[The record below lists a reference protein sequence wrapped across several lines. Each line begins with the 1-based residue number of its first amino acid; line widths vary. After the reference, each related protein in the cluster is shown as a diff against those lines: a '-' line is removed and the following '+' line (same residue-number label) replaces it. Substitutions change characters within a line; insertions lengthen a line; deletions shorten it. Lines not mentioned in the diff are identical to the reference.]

1 MTDQLLQLLATQAWQ
16 IAALAIA
23 VAIVNRTIA
32 KNRPHLA
39 HALWMMVLIKC
50 VTPPIWGHSL
60 GLFSQLQALWKADPI
75 VQQELPSDKPL
86 LMPHHNTDDEIV
98 LAPPANDSPPPGL
111 IAMKDSEAPSTPNVP
126 IILPTKTLDS
136 SFVPEAK
143 PWKPSWPM
151 ILLSL
156 VASGALLTISIM
168 VARCVLCLRHIHRH
182 RTTEFDESL
191 NEQLQRLSR
200 KLRLRR
206 VPRIIVSDVLFGP
219 AVIGLWRHV
228 IVLPR
233 CLLKAESRVQEQ
245 SRGASEP
252 GSKGEIVALRSRS
265 PEPARS
271 TAPPLSVLDPILAHE
286 LLHIR
291 RGDLRTGTL
300 QAIVQS
306 LWWFHPAVWLCNR
319 WLSREAERC
328 CDEQVIA
335 ELGCSP
341 AQYARSL
348 LSVIESKHALQP
360 IPVFPGMKPVEIT
373 SQRMERIMSLKSNLK
388 KQTPLWCWLAVA
400 ALAIVVLPGASPQN
414 QPQASRDSNPIVER
428 RYDVGEL
435 VSRLVSEQSV
445 SEAEARGRLLTILN
459 AVSPDVFG
467 FVPQEPQKPEVVPIL
482 LPSAS
487 QSTELA
493 PNWPPAAT
501 PEKLSSIRWD
511 GDHHCVVRQTEASH
525 LKVRESIERFK
536 KHGFRQFEITATC
549 ISGPE
554 NDIAELIRNS
564 VGEKHELIKKN
575 EVATCIVRTHE
586 ADAIQKQVSTSSNRF
601 MVQRPKLLVF
611 NGQEAIVHT
620 GQLKPWIVGFD
631 DKDEPIVQTTTDGF
645 SLQVTATESDHGLLR
660 LQSVA
665 TLENATTV
673 QQASISRSSAETPR
687 QTQIPSIHV
696 RRVQTTV
703 ELNSNQTLVQCGL
716 TRTHEVKAEATLV
729 ILNAKP
735 MASAVASA
743 ESATPSSGSMTSNEI
758 KNLTRGPHPNNLKET
773 ELPSAPIVNDNS
785 LIEEPG
791 PPVQKTFRIHDAN
804 SGSLTL
810 RSLQSESPEAD
821 QLIKLVMETR
831 EQVSRRLLS
840 TDQHT
845 PWQIMSGIEG
855 LRRDMVLK
863 NGETTVNALE
873 WIQAGPMYQGESWF
887 EKTEH
892 GGRAHPYSKPY
903 WFEGHVNQFLS
914 KFAACQLPLHAT
926 FGTPDGPI
934 TIQDMINHAKMVVN
948 DKEEVSWTILALCRY
963 LPPDAKWTNAKGEE
977 WSIERL
983 VDIEVGKHV
992 GGPTSPNGGT
1002 DGLYALAVARNEY
1015 LKTGKPLEGVWLKA
1029 DEKIRKHIDLAK
1041 SQQNPDGTL
1050 SSGFFRSS
1058 KRRDDFD
1065 KRLASSGH
1073 LLQFLIHAVS
1083 DEQLKE
1089 DWIRRAVE
1097 TTASDI
1103 QVNRK
1108 EYVSCDSL
1116 FAATEALTTY
1126 LERTQGISLGLV
1138 ASPLPMN
1145 VASRETS
1152 AIETVASGNAQP
1164 SQLPKVLIGPVQKQ
1178 SKNETTLQKL
1188 PTPLTLVTYPVGDLV
1203 IPVNSGDKKPDYAS
1217 ITELIK
1223 ATIEP
1228 DSWHDGAAIEVDRD
1242 TFSLV
1247 TRQTP
1252 QIHERISAFLQEVRK
1267 DTRQI
1272 QISCR
1277 LMKLTTDEQLNGV
1290 EERCS
1295 LNAINEH
1302 KQWALLTKE
1311 RTEGIANFLTDE
1323 KCHVLLCP
1331 TITTFSGMMAT
1342 IQVDPHESV
1351 EAQGNRWSRSLGFGQ
1366 GSTTTLFHGCA
1377 IGVEPRIIGDSSV
1390 IRLKH
1395 SVYLNLNPQPEN
1407 ASGAVTENEGTSPL
1421 SVDESLVSSGQTL
1434 LLLIDTT
1441 KVSTEDATLDQT
1453 SDPQNGARGKYIVM
1467 LTVERL
1473 EEEEVQVRQ

>member
-23 VAIVNRTIA
+23 VAIVNRTVA

-39 HALWMMVLIKC
+39 HALWMLVLIKC

-60 GLFSQLQALWKADPI
+60 GLFSQLQALWKADPL
-75 VQQELPSDKPL
+75 VQQEFPSDKPL

-111 IAMKDSEAPSTPNVP
+111 IAMKDSEAASAPNVP
-126 IILPTKTLDS
+126 IKFPTKTANS

-200 KLRLRR
+200 RLRLRR

-252 GSKGEIVALRSRS
+252 GSKGEIVTLRSHS

-435 VSRLVSEQSV
+435 VSRLASEQNV

-459 AVSPDVFG
+459 AVSRTYSDLLHSHRS
-467 FVPQEPQKPEVVPIL
+467 QKSFQFFCPVHL
-482 LPSAS
+482 KAPSS
-487 QSTELA
+487 LRT
-493 PNWPPAAT
+493 PPAAT

-525 LKVRESIERFK
+525 VKVRESIERFK

-554 NDIAELIRNS
+554 NDITELIRNS
-564 VGEKHELIKKN
+564 VGDKHKLIKKN
-575 EVATCIVRTHE
+575 EVATCVVPTHE
-586 ADAIQKQVSTSSNRF
+586 ANAIQKQVSTSSIRF

-620 GQLKPWIVGFD
+620 GQLKPLIVGFD

-645 SLQVTATESDHGLLR
+645 SLQVTATALDHGLLR
-660 LQSVA
+660 LQSIA

-687 QTQIPSIHV
+687 QTQIPSVHV

-703 ELNSNQTLVQCGL
+703 ELNRDKTLVQCGL
-716 TRTHEVKAEATLV
+716 TRTHEGKSEATLV

-735 MASAVASA
+735 MASQM
-743 ESATPSSGSMTSNEI
+743 TPSGPESPVAKSLPPNAVSVLALDASNHAATGAVHI
-758 KNLTRGPHPNNLKET
+758 
-773 ELPSAPIVNDNS
+773 D
-785 LIEEPG
+785 
-791 PPVQKTFRIHDAN
+791 
-804 SGSLTL
+804 
-810 RSLQSESPEAD
+810 QSEA
-821 QLIKLVMETR
+821 
-831 EQVSRRLLS
+831 
-840 TDQHT
+840 
-845 PWQIMSGIEG
+845 
-855 LRRDMVLK
+855 
-863 NGETTVNALE
+863 
-873 WIQAGPMYQGESWF
+873 PMQ
-887 EKTEH
+887 
-892 GGRAHPYSKPY
+892 
-903 WFEGHVNQFLS
+903 
-914 KFAACQLPLHAT
+914 
-926 FGTPDGPI
+926 
-934 TIQDMINHAKMVVN
+934 
-948 DKEEVSWTILALCRY
+948 
-963 LPPDAKWTNAKGEE
+963 
-977 WSIERL
+977 
-983 VDIEVGKHV
+983 
-992 GGPTSPNGGT
+992 T
-1002 DGLYALAVARNEY
+1002 DGMA
-1015 LKTGKPLEGVWLKA
+1015 
-1029 DEKIRKHIDLAK
+1029 
-1041 SQQNPDGTL
+1041 
-1050 SSGFFRSS
+1050 
-1058 KRRDDFD
+1058 
-1065 KRLASSGH
+1065 
-1073 LLQFLIHAVS
+1073 
-1083 DEQLKE
+1083 
-1089 DWIRRAVE
+1089 
-1097 TTASDI
+1097 
-1103 QVNRK
+1103 
-1108 EYVSCDSL
+1108 
-1116 FAATEALTTY
+1116 
-1126 LERTQGISLGLV
+1126 
-1138 ASPLPMN
+1138 
-1145 VASRETS
+1145 
-1152 AIETVASGNAQP
+1152 
-1164 SQLPKVLIGPVQKQ
+1164 
-1178 SKNETTLQKL
+1178 TLQKL
-1188 PTPLTLVTYPVGDLV
+1188 PVPLTLVTYSVSDQVFPVWTGATKADFAP
-1203 IPVNSGDKKPDYAS
+1203 IM
-1217 ITELIK
+1217 ELIK
-1223 ATIEP
+1223 ATVEP
-1228 DSWHDGAAIEVDRD
+1228 ESWREGQAVMVPDEN
-1242 TFSLV
+1242 TLSLV
-1247 TRQTP
+1247 IRQTP
-1252 QIHERISAFLQEVRK
+1252 EAHEQIAKLIAHLNDDLDQVAIR
-1267 DTRQI
+1267 
-1272 QISCR
+1272 CR
-1277 LMKLTTDEQLNGV
+1277 LMKLTSDQQLKSV
-1290 EERCS
+1290 EERCT
-1295 LNAINEH
+1295 LNVMNKH
-1302 KQWALLTKE
+1302 KKWALLTKE

-1407 ASGAVTENEGTSPL
+1407 AAGPVTGNEGTSPL

-1441 KVSTEDATLDQT
+1441 KVSTEDAILNPT
-1453 SDPQNGARGKYIVM
+1453 SDPQNGARGKYVVM